1 MKRITK
7 LPFPTQNATGQ
18 NQFSASICPVEQFH
32 GDNLLSLLKVFNQV
46 NECTPLPIARLEK
59 RRVYNFVPF
68 QTYIA
73 SLYISALITGF

>member
-46 NECTPLPIARLEK
+46 NERMEVFAINFCFAVVLDLQK
-59 RRVYNFVPF
+59 RCNDNRIPAY
-68 QTYIA
+68 Y
-73 SLYISALITGF
+73 SLRFF